1 MWLFDPHRDRIK
13 RRRQPWKLHQNL
25 WQKNNI
31 STNNHITTTN
41 RILTV
46 GPAAGLTCFCPAHD
60 SSLSGSLLSSV
71 PGWLMYGL
79 GKWREA
85 ALDKW
90 LQIQWLSLTPQ
101 HSGLFLWMTTQLCQ
115 IRSCHA
121 LNSSR
126 TEQGGESQD
135 SPTLISGEQIRRQP
149 SWMHSFPLPQSLSSR
164 HSMLQ
169 MADDRKYVVKSSS
182 LTISK

>member
-31 STNNHITTTN
+31 STNNHITTTK

-85 ALDKW
+85 ALDKC
-90 LQIQWLSLTPQ
+90 LQIQWLSWTPRVFWFVSLDDRTTVPDQ
-101 HSGLFLWMTTQLCQ
+101 ITSCTELFQDRAGWRESGLTYTHQWGADPPTAVLDTLF
-115 IRSCHA
+115 S
-121 LNSSR
+121 
-126 TEQGGESQD
+126 
-135 SPTLISGEQIRRQP
+135 SPTIPVFTALDATDGAEICG
-149 SWMHSFPLPQSLSSR
+149 
-164 HSMLQ
+164 
-169 MADDRKYVVKSSS
+169 
-182 LTISK
+182 